1 MLKSISSSS
10 IIILLLFIT
19 AESNS
24 SMLTDKNNLSN
35 NVISSIDI
43 SQDESNISFNEKLH
57 HYDENHA
64 ANDIKSYANN
74 NNYHLSFTTHPPR
87 YTAPRSPPEN

>member
-19 AESNS
+19 AESNTS
-24 SMLTDKNNLSN
+24 VLTEKSHLLNDL
-35 NVISSIDI
+35 ISSIDI
-43 SQDESNISFNEKLH
+43 SQDESNISFDEKSYHHNE
-57 HYDENHA
+57 NPV
-64 ANDIKSYANN
+64 ANDIKLFANHN
-74 NNYHLSFTTHPPR
+74 NNYLSFTTHPPR